1 MAKQESH
8 SDKPGISGDGRPFN
22 IADKYRDMPI
32 KEIRDDVIAHSLEY
46 VVMALNIHGCL
57 NIGNL
62 MRTVNLCGARKFI
75 IFGRRK
81 YDSRGCVGAQHYID
95 MERVDAVRDAD
106 KRDFSDENLVD
117 KLAEDDYILDEQV
130 FMDYIMKNN
139 YLPVFI
145 EQDRFSRP
153 ATNDNIKAIIHR
165 ARELNRIP
173 CFILGN
179 ESFGIP
185 RNILA
190 TRIRFDLTYTL
201 ELKQMGSIRSHNV
214 ANCGAILCYKIMECF
229 ADI

>member
-1 MAKQESH
+1 MAEQSH

-22 IADKYRDMPI
+22 IADKYRDIPV
-32 KEIRDDVIAHSLEY
+32 KEIRDDVIAKSLGY
-46 VVMALNIHGCL
+46 TVMALNIHGCL

-95 MERVDAVRDAD
+95 MERVDAIRDAD
-106 KRDFSDENLVD
+106 KRDFTDENLVD

-130 FMDYIMKNN
+130 FMDYIIRNN

-145 EQDRFSRP
+145 EQDQFSKP
-153 ATNDNIKAIIHR
+153 ATDYNITSIIYR
-165 ARELNRIP
+165 AQELAKLP

-185 RNILA
+185 RNILD
-190 TRIRFDLTYTL
+190 TRGKFELSYTL
-201 ELKQMGSIRSHNV
+201 ELKQKGSIRSHNV
-214 ANCGAILCYKIMECF
+214 ANCGAILCYKVMECF
-229 ADI
+229 EDI